1 MEKTKYQ
8 WVGGA
13 RNFQGA
19 YTVLDRGGEIC
30 YCWSEDQAKRIV
42 RALENN
48 WKEQADLE
56 IASNLSGRKVDEIKY
71 LKPGEGR
78 K

>member
-1 MEKTKYQ
+1 MKYKFI
-8 WVGGA
+8 GGA
-13 RNFQGA
+13 KTFQGA
-19 YTVLDRGGEIC
+19 YTVLDGEDPIC

-48 WKEQADLE
+48 WREEADLE
-56 IASNLSGRKVDEIKY
+56 IASNLSGRKLDKIEY
-71 LKPGEGR
+71 LQTGEGR